1 MTKVR
6 LIIQS
11 HLNDAL
17 IEMESH
23 PAMAQERLRFVKYLV
38 IWFSDTN
45 EEIDVETVYHR
56 FKLGEIT
63 AKPLNISLEN

>member
-11 HLNDAL
+11 HLSDAMY
-17 IEMESH
+17 EMESN
-23 PAMAQERLRFVKYLV
+23 PTLAQERLKFVKYLV
-38 IWFSDTN
+38 IMYSDTT

-56 FKLGEIT
+56 FKLGEQHV
-63 AKPLNISLEN
+63 